1 MRLLARDERVARP
14 WKNGGGTTREVA
26 VSPDGAGLDDF
37 AWRVSLAELR
47 EPGAFSSYPGVSRSL
62 LLLEGEPVRL
72 DIDGEPT
79 VLVRGGEVVH
89 FDGAAR
95 VFATPAGVALDA
107 GVMSRDARCRQHT
120 RLVTLR
126 GDGVL
131 RRTAAEGLL
140 LLLEGDPLRVRTSA
154 GEGATLGPHDA
165 LRFGPGDA
173 VEVQFSSAGAT
184 RVLLAEF
191 ALPGEARP
199 GDGGGASG

>member
-1 MRLLARDERVARP
+1 MKHLPRDERVARP

-107 GVMSRDARCRQHT
+107 GVMSRDARCRQYT

-131 RRTAAEGLL
+131 LRTAAEGLL
-140 LLLEGDPLRVRTSA
+140 LLVEGDLLRVRTST
-154 GEGATLGPHDA
+154 GEEASLGRHDA

-184 RVLLAEF
+184 RVLFAEF
-191 ALPGEARP
+191 ALTGEAGSVDR
-199 GDGGGASG
+199 GGASG

>member
-140 LLLEGDPLRVRTSA
+140 LLVEGDPLRVRTSA
-154 GEGATLGPHDA
+154 GEEATLGPHDA

-173 VEVQFSSAGAT
+173 VELQFSSAGAT
-184 RVLLAEF
+184 RVLLAEL